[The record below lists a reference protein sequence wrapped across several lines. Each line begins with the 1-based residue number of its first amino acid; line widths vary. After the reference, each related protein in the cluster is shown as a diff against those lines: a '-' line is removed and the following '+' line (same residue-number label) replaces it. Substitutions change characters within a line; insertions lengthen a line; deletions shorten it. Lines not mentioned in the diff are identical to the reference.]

1 MNGSFQFALRQKRE
15 VQKTDCPKV
24 MELLWPLPDSHEGLK
39 RARTGW
45 MKWME
50 EGFHCS
56 GIILYSLSGSR

>member
-1 MNGSFQFALRQKRE
+1 MSGTFQFALRQKRE

-24 MELLWPLPDSHEGLK
+24 TELPWPLPDSHE
-39 RARTGW
+39 GW

-56 GIILYSLSGSR
+56 GIILYSLTGSR